1 MPVSDSWRISRASDV
16 LNRRKHEAPRTNTAS
31 QHEFSE
37 LQEPEEAVESSSAP
51 EELPRRDVSA
61 DDFRDMM
68 ETLDQ
73 ANDSKPSTQEI
84 RRRLGLLDR
93 ARASEQTSTSDSMVQ
108 EEHES
113 IQSDMMSLAKQL
125 KERTQTINQSL
136 VEDVKILDAVG
147 HSAESN
153 AELLERENAVLKQ
166 QLASSIGLWT
176 SLGLVMAAFMVFM
189 ATYIYIKLFSRR
201 FW

>member
-1 MPVSDSWRISRASDV
+1 MGVAPDTVDCERFVRAWQRFRERFPDELLSAE
-16 LNRRKHEAPRTNTAS
+16 HEDLL
-31 QHEFSE
+31 
-37 LQEPEEAVESSSAP
+37 LQPIVR
-51 EELPRRDVSA
+51 ELPERQVSPE
-61 DDFRDMM
+61 DFRDML
-68 ETLDQ
+68 EATDTKD
-73 ANDSKPSTQEI
+73 DSSLSTQEI

-93 ARASEQTSTSDSMVQ
+93 ARASEQASTSESMIQ

-113 IQSDMMSLAKQL
+113 IQTDMMTLAKQL

-153 AELLERENAVLKQ
+153 TELLERENAVLKQ
-166 QLASSIGLWT
+166 QLASSIGFWT
-176 SLGLVMAAFMVFM
+176 SLWLVMAAFMVFM

-201 FW
+201 YW